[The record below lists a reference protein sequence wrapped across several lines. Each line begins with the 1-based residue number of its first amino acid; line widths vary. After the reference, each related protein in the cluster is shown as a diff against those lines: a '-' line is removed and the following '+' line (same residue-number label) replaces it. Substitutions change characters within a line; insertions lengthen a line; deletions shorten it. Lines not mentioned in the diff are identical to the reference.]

1 MSNSPIIDLDQDYVL
16 LNTNVT
22 VGKSYSSR
30 GWALSRQ
37 DIHDWIPVEK
47 FERDC
52 KVIIDDICSD
62 AILRFNPRL
71 FYESD
76 ELSLYLKELY
86 DNGWYR
92 DKIPMAIKINK
103 SSLFS
108 NIESVEKYLN
118 LNFIETKLLVGKSY
132 SSKGWQLSKEVVSKL
147 FPSEKYAEEY
157 SIYIDNIESNAKLNL
172 QFRLFYKDDELSEY
186 LEKLHKINPRDK
198 IPAKILFEV
207 NSNDLKEEI
216 NENEDNVIY
225 DSNCCDICGKEYDS
239 TLDSLD
245 EEGKFPNLCQ
255 ECIEKIVILNVYKD
269 IKKSSLSNFV
279 KKEFVEAN
287 IGSNFDKIWDLLIE
301 YNFLTPLGDLFKLSG
316 NELIENSYSK
326 FLADDDSS
334 TKISSKKR
342 NRDKI
347 LELIDEEENSQEEKT
362 EEHVC
367 IVCGIRLNDFGL
379 EKCELCNDKS
389 LATEYL
395 KEFVTKVP
403 YGKNFSKLDLVNV
416 GVDSLNAELFL
427 NKLAKYD
434 LIHFES
440 DIFYKLN
447 EVAFLNDFVEKYSD
461 NPYKLQINYI
471 NENSNVLK
479 ISKEDLASEE
489 RIDAIVKWKNY
500 GDFIS
505 FKKGQYGFLSVQ
517 FKQEGRFMYSKGFS
531 TSYEA
536 KIAAIYYLNSLGKI
550 EFIVEDDIKLEF
562 K

>member
-1 MSNSPIIDLDQDYVL
+1 M
-16 LNTNVT
+16 
-22 VGKSYSSR
+22 
-30 GWALSRQ
+30 
-37 DIHDWIPVEK
+37 
-47 FERDC
+47 
-52 KVIIDDICSD
+52 
-62 AILRFNPRL
+62 
-71 FYESD
+71 
-76 ELSLYLKELY
+76 
-86 DNGWYR
+86 
-92 DKIPMAIKINK
+92 
-103 SSLFS
+103 
-108 NIESVEKYLN
+108 
-118 LNFIETKLLVGKSY
+118 VGKSY

-301 YNFLTPLGDLFKLSG
+301 YNFLTLLGDLFKLSG

-362 EEHVC
+362 EEHIC